1 MAATSVVLDNIGHI
15 GTRAARIVTITLDSS
30 YAAGGE
36 ALVANEC
43 GLGSITSVIPWSCSS
58 PAYTPKWDKTNSK
71 LMMFQQGLRS
81 ISQTATAAAG
91 ANAMTDNAGTATG
104 YIDFTTALPI
114 GAVPVSS
121 QFACSAAFAGD
132 TTATW
137 QLGISGTLDKY
148 STTTSNSCFTAI
160 TTSSLTKTTGL
171 TATNAAQTP
180 RLTITGGAD
189 FTSIVSN
196 GTGVGVATLFYLNS
210 AGATAGEETAA
221 VDLSAVTVTALV
233 LGTP

>member
-1 MAATSVVLDNIGHI
+1 MAATTVVLDNLGHI
-15 GTRAARIVTITLDSS
+15 GVRAARLVTVTLDSS

-36 ALVANEC
+36 AIVANEC
-43 GLGSITSVIPWSCSS
+43 GLGSITGLIPMSCSS
-58 PAYTPKWDKTNSK
+58 NAYHPRWDRTNGK
-71 LMMFQQGLRS
+71 LLMFNNGLRS

-91 ANAMTDNAGTATG
+91 ANAMTDNTNTTG
-104 YIDFTTALPI
+104 YIDFTTPLPI

-121 QFACSAAFAGD
+121 QFACSAGFAGD

-137 QLGISGTLDKY
+137 QLGIAGTLDKY

-180 RLTITGGAD
+180 RLTITGTAD

-196 GTGVGVATLFYLNS
+196 GTGVGVATLFYLNA

>member
-43 GLGSITSVIPWSCSS
+43 GLGSITSVIPWACSS

-71 LMMFQQGLRS
+71 LMMFQQGIRS
-81 ISQTATAAAG
+81 LSQTCAVS
-91 ANAMTDNAGTATG
+91 AMTDGGSTSG

-121 QFACSAAFAGD
+121 QFDCTVAFSGD
-132 TTATW
+132 TSAVW
-137 QLGISGTLDKY
+137 KLGISGDLDRY
-148 STTTSNSCFTAI
+148 STTTTNSCFTAI
-160 TTSSLTKTTGL
+160 KTSSLTKTTGL
-171 TATNAAQTP
+171 SATNAAQTP
-180 RLTITGGAD
+180 RLTITTGAD
-189 FTSIVSN
+189 FTTVF
-196 GTGVGVATLFYLNS
+196 TAATATGVATLFYLNS

>member
-1 MAATSVVLDNIGHI
+1 MAATTVVLDNLGHI
-15 GTRAARIVTITLDSS
+15 GVRAARMVTVTLDSS

-36 ALVANEC
+36 AIVANEC
-43 GLGSITSVIPWSCSS
+43 GLGSITGFIPMSCST
-58 PAYTPKWDKTNSK
+58 PAYHPRWDRTNSK
-71 LMMFQQGLRS
+71 LLMFNNGIRS
-81 ISQTATAAAG
+81 VSKTVAVAS
-91 ANAMTDNAGTATG
+91 MTDNTNTTG
-104 YIDFTTALPI
+104 YIDFATDSLPI
-114 GAVPVSS
+114 GAVPISS
-121 QFACSAAFAGD
+121 QFACSAGFAGD

-137 QLGISGTLDKY
+137 QLGVSGSLDIF
-148 STTTSNSCFTAI
+148 STTTTNSCFTAI

-171 TATNAAQTP
+171 TATNAAKTP
-180 RLTITGGAD
+180 RLTITGSAD

-196 GTGVGVATLFYLNS
+196 GAGAGVATLFYLNA